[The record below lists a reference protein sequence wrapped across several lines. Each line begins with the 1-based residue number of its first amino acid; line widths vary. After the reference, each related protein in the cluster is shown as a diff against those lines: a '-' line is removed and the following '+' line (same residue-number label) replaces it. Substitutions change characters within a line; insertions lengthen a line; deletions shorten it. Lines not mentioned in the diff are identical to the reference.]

1 MTARAPADGDDS
13 GDFLRV
19 REIFESALER
29 PSQERMAF
37 AEAACGSDAVLLAA
51 VQEMLRA
58 DAEPHPL
65 LDSGSGVNADRWR
78 PGDTFAGH
86 YRIVALLG
94 RGGMGEVY
102 RAHDATLGRDVAL
115 KLLPSAIPG
124 AAEGSERLNRFQREA
139 QVLAALNHPNIGA
152 IHGVAEAD
160 GVRALV
166 LELVG
171 GPTLAERI
179 AAGPLPIAET
189 LSVARQVAIGLEAA
203 HEHGIVHRDLKP
215 ANVKVRPDGTVK
227 LLDFGL
233 AKMMQPEGAVLGT
246 PHSSPII
253 TTPSLVQRGVLLGTA
268 AYASPEQAKGR
279 EADRRSDVWAFGAVV
294 YEMLSGE
301 RAFKGADVPE
311 TIAAVLRA
319 DIELSRLPAGTP
331 TALRHLLSRCLE
343 RDVSRRLRDIGEAR
357 IILDDLTAGRTP
369 TAQTESTAVA
379 TRSLWRRALP
389 LAAATA
395 AGGAAVGALLWR
407 PAPQPPPVTRF
418 TLSIPAEAALLL
430 DPQSRDLTISPDGT
444 RVIYK
449 GGPSAD
455 RTRLFVY
462 ALDQLEPRPLTT
474 SGMPKGPF
482 ISPDGQWVGFFEP
495 GGGQGGIGARLKRV
509 AIAGGPPLT
518 TSRLDGPSRGA
529 VWGES
534 DIIAASGVPAT
545 GLLRIPAGGGEL
557 SVLTRPDR
565 KNGERDHLWPQ
576 LLPGGKTVLF
586 TVTSLN
592 GGIDAARIAA
602 LDLASGRWR
611 TLLEGARQAQYVPSG
626 HLVYVAGGALWAV
639 AFDVRRV
646 ETIGTPTVVVPSV
659 VILSTE
665 TAEFDVARDGTLVYV
680 AHGGADDRPRTLVW
694 VDRSGR
700 ETPIAAPPRAYAN
713 VRLSPDGMRVA
724 VQIDDQGHDIWVL
737 DLARETLTPVTTDPG
752 QDESPVWTPDGRRI
766 IFTSQAGGTLGSLF
780 WRAADGTGVAE
791 PLMASESIQRPSDVL
806 PDGSRVLFSQPN
818 GLMTLSLDG
827 KRSVVPVLP
836 EGSAPVGAGD
846 VSPDGRWLAYVT
858 PVAGTPQ
865 IFVSALSDPGGA
877 RSQVTPS
884 GGSQP
889 RWSRGDGREL
899 FYTALDGSLISVPVS
914 AGPTFAWGTPTKVF
928 ANDFYVGRGIPSR
941 GGTYDVSPGGQ
952 RFLMIKTTGDPG
964 RLPEQPP
971 IVVVKNWGEELK
983 RLVPPKR

>member
-1 MTARAPADGDDS
+1 MIARAPADSDDS

-29 PSQERMAF
+29 PPQERMAF
-37 AEAACGSDAVLLAA
+37 VEAACGGNATLLAA

-58 DAEPHPL
+58 DAEPHRL
-65 LDSGSGVNADRWR
+65 LDSGPGEHADRWR
-78 PGDTFAGH
+78 PGDIFAGH
-86 YRIVALLG
+86 YRIATLLG

-124 AAEGSERLNRFQREA
+124 AAEGERLSRFQREA

-166 LELVG
+166 LELVE

-189 LSVARQVAIGLEAA
+189 LSVARQIATGLEAA
-203 HEHGIVHRDLKP
+203 HEQGIVHRDLKP
-215 ANVKVRPDGTVK
+215 ANVKLRPDGTVK

-233 AKMMQPEGAVLGT
+233 AKMMQPEGAAPGT

-253 TTPSLVQRGVLLGTA
+253 TTPSLVLRGVLLGTA

-279 EADRRSDVWAFGAVV
+279 DADRRSDVWAFGAVL

-319 DIELSRLPAGTP
+319 DVDLSRLPAATP
-331 TALRHLLSRCLE
+331 APLRHLLSRSLE
-343 RDVSRRLRDIGEAR
+343 RDVTRRLRDIGEAR
-357 IILDDLTAGRTP
+357 ILLDDLAGGRSATAP
-369 TAQTESTAVA
+369 IESTTVA
-379 TRSLWRRALP
+379 TRSVWRRVLP

-407 PAPQPPPVTRF
+407 PAPQPPPVTRL
-418 TLSIPAEAALLL
+418 TLSIPAEASLLL

-444 RVIYK
+444 RVVYK
-449 GGPSAD
+449 GGPGAD

-462 ALDQLEPRPLTT
+462 ALDQLEPKPLTN

-482 ISPDGQWVGFFEP
+482 ISSDGQWVGFFEP
-495 GGGQGGIGARLKRV
+495 GGGAGGVGAVLKKI
-509 AIAGGPPLT
+509 AMAGGPPLT

-534 DIIAASGVPAT
+534 DIIIAASGTPAT

-565 KNGERDHLWPQ
+565 NAGERDHLWPQ

-611 TLLEGARQAQYVPSG
+611 TLLEGASQAQYVPSG
-626 HLVYVAGGALWAV
+626 HVVYVAGGALWAV

-646 ETIGTPTVVVPSV
+646 ETLGTPTVVVPSV

-700 ETPIAAPPRAYAN
+700 ESSIAAPPRAYAN
-713 VRLSPDGMRVA
+713 VRLSPDGSRVA

-752 QDESPVWTPDGRRI
+752 QDESPVWTADGRRI
-766 IFTSQAGGTLGSLF
+766 IFSSQAGGTLGSLF

-791 PLMASESIQRPSDVL
+791 PLMASESSQRPTDVL
-806 PDGSRVLFSQPN
+806 PDGTRVLFSQPN
-818 GLMTLSLDG
+818 GLMTLSLDD

-865 IFVSALSDPGGA
+865 VFVSALSDPGGA
-877 RSQVTPS
+877 RSQVTPA

-889 RWSRGDGREL
+889 RWSRDGREL
-899 FYTALDGSLISVPVS
+899 FYTALDGSLMSVPVS
-914 AGPTFAWGTPTKVF
+914 GGSTFAWGTPTKLF
-928 ANDFYVGRGIPSR
+928 ANEFYVGRGIASR
-941 GGTYDVSPGGQ
+941 GGTYDVSPDGQ
-952 RFLMIKTTGDPG
+952 RFLMIKTTGGPG
-964 RLPEQPP
+964 PLPEQPTV
-971 IVVVKNWGEELK
+971 VVVKNWGEELK
-983 RLVPPKR
+983 RLLPLKR